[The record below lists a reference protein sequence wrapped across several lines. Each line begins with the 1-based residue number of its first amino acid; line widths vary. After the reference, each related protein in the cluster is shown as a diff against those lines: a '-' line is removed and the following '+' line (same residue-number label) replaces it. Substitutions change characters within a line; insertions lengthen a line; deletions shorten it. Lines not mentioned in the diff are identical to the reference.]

1 MFVVRK
7 EDEVAPWV
15 LLTNDDG
22 ADSPALIPLLRELSK
37 VVEIRTVVP
46 AQECSWTAKIMSRFT
61 PLEVE
66 KRDQEGF
73 EIWAVDGY
81 PADCANLGM
90 HTLFQTPPV
99 LVVSGVNMGTNAGL
113 AFLLSSGTV
122 GAAIEGMLGGMPAAA
137 FSVQLESEDYALWRQ
152 HRALSAA
159 VEELLENAAVV
170 TRQIVEELL
179 GGGLPRDAALLSVNM
194 PSTTTPQTPRR
205 LTGVAA
211 TGYGAYFASAGGGTF
226 AYSFSGLQMRKPD
239 PGGDIAALERGEVAI
254 TPLRFSLDMPP
265 TVEDRQRFE
274 REGS

>member
-1 MFVVRK
+1 MTRK
-7 EDEVAPWV
+7 GDGAAPWV

-22 ADSPALIPLLRELSK
+22 VDSPALIPLLRELS
-37 VVEIRTVVP
+37 VVAEIRAVVP

-66 KRDQEGF
+66 KREQEGF
-73 EIWAVDGY
+73 EIWAVNGY

-90 HTLFQTPPV
+90 HTLFETPPA
-99 LVVSGVNMGTNAGL
+99 LVVSGVNMGSNAGL

-137 FSVQLESEDYALWRQ
+137 FSVQLESEDFALWRRQ
-152 HRALSAA
+152 RALSAG
-159 VEELLENAAVV
+159 VEKLLENTAVV

-179 GGGLPRDAALLSVNM
+179 RGGLPQGAALLSVNM
-194 PSTTTPQTPRR
+194 PPTTTPQTPRR

-211 TGYGAYFASAGGGTF
+211 TGYGAYFAPAGPGKF
-226 AYSFSGLQMRKPD
+226 SYCFSGLQIREADPD
-239 PGGDIAALERGEVAI
+239 GDIAALERGEVAI
-254 TPLRFSLDMPP
+254 TPLRFVLDMPP
-265 TVEDRQRFE
+265 TVGDRQRFE